1 MNALVPEEKRI
12 PMREFP
18 LKPGDVIVQSFNQV
32 TEEEQIHLGKVMEVY
47 VRNPEGYTVAARTSE
62 DLEAL
67 YGGPHTNIRLRYE
80 DTMYALVVFATIAG
94 PVAKCFYA
102 YDIVD
107 MMSKNELQVV
117 RPDDFFSNHLTVMLA
132 NS

>member
-1 MNALVPEEKRI
+1 
-12 PMREFP
+12 
-18 LKPGDVIVQSFNQV
+18 
-32 TEEEQIHLGKVMEVY
+32 
-47 VRNPEGYTVAARTSE
+47 
-62 DLEAL
+62 
-67 YGGPHTNIRLRYE
+67 
-80 DTMYALVVFATIAG
+80 MYALVVFATIAG